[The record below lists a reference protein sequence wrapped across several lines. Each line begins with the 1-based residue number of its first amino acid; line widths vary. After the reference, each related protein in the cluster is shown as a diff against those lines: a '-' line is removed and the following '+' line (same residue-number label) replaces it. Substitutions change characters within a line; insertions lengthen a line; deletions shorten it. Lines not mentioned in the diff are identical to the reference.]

1 MRLLGIDFGTSNT
14 VGMIVAPG
22 GRTQPLL
29 FDGSP
34 VLPSAVYLGTDGRML
49 VGRDA
54 ERSAR
59 LDPAR
64 FEPNPK
70 RRVDD
75 GAVLLG
81 DVEVPV
87 PRLVGAVLAE
97 VAAEAYRQLGGP
109 PDEVRLT
116 HPERWG
122 ERRRAVLRSAA
133 ESAGFGAVR
142 LVAEPVAAAAYY
154 TAVLGSALPIGR
166 ALAVYDLGGGTFDA
180 AVVRRTPAGFEV
192 LAEAGLTDVGGLDF
206 DYAIVEHL
214 ARTHAAADPAWNRLR
229 QPADPADR
237 RDRQLLYDDVRG
249 AKEMLSRTAS
259 ADIHLPVLRTD
270 AHVTREELE
279 ALVRPLLDRTVACLA
294 AALAEARLPA
304 DQLAGI
310 FLVGGSSRIPLAA
323 HLIHTA
329 LGIAPT
335 TLEQPQTV
343 VAEGALFLDR
353 PVSAPA
359 IGLATSG
366 IPRPIGAPVSPPWA
380 AAGAQP
386 VSGGGYPGR
395 PVSGS
400 PVSGGGYPAAGYAG
414 GPPTGGGRTWPPG
427 HPMGPLSPR
436 PPTGGQI
443 AVAAPAQVDPLRM
456 PTIVVGV
463 LVCVA
468 LVVLLV
474 LLTI

>member
-1 MRLLGIDFGTSNT
+1 
-14 VGMIVAPG
+14 
-22 GRTQPLL
+22 
-29 FDGSP
+29 
-34 VLPSAVYLGTDGRML
+34 
-49 VGRDA
+49 
-54 ERSAR
+54 
-59 LDPAR
+59 
-64 FEPNPK
+64 
-70 RRVDD
+70 
-75 GAVLLG
+75 
-81 DVEVPV
+81 
-87 PRLVGAVLAE
+87 
-97 VAAEAYRQLGGP
+97 
-109 PDEVRLT
+109 
-116 HPERWG
+116 
-122 ERRRAVLRSAA
+122 
-133 ESAGFGAVR
+133 
-142 LVAEPVAAAAYY
+142 
-154 TAVLGSALPIGR
+154 
-166 ALAVYDLGGGTFDA
+166 
-180 AVVRRTPAGFEV
+180 
-192 LAEAGLTDVGGLDF
+192 
-206 DYAIVEHL
+206 
-214 ARTHAAADPAWNRLR
+214 
-229 QPADPADR
+229 
-237 RDRQLLYDDVRG
+237 
-249 AKEMLSRTAS
+249 
-259 ADIHLPVLRTD
+259 
-270 AHVTREELE
+270 VTREELE

-400 PVSGGGYPAAGYAG
+400 PVSGGGYPASPAAGYAG
-414 GPPTGGGRTWPPG
+414 GPPTGGGYPVGTPPGGYPVGPPSGGGRTWPPG
-427 HPMGPLSPR
+427 HPMGVLSPR
-436 PPTGGQI
+436 PPTGAQI